1 MFKKLL
7 AKSAK
12 KDKPAQTIAEHT
24 NELIKQWDLFGKI
37 YPSALSDKDWKILLL
52 AVKYHDVGKA
62 NTKFQNKVH
71 DIEERIKDLFP
82 EFAEIPHG
90 YVSCAFIPIDDL
102 LEQYSEEEVTIL
114 ILAVYYHHE
123 REEQNFDDSNE
134 DIEKELGQ
142 YVPMLVEDFGTF
154 DTTKDLAI
162 REEPIF
168 DYEEFTERKYLRNR
182 NHLNHF
188 VRIKG
193 LLNKLDYA
201 ASGNYEVEVPPEK
214 LPQKMEKYFREKG
227 HDKNEL
233 QEHLYHRQQANHVV
247 IASTGIGKTEAAL
260 WWLGND
266 KGIFTLPLKVSINA
280 IYDRLI
286 AEIGCNR
293 KTTGLLHSDM
303 HAEYVKRAD
312 DQDLDLVTVTHA
324 KNLSMPLT
332 VTTIDQIIDFV
343 GLYPGFEMKLATLSY
358 SKIIIDEIQ
367 MYSPRLAA
375 FIVLGLKYITD
386 MGGKFLIMTA
396 TLPPLFVE
404 ALKRLDVPFE
414 KPGKPFLKRNSDNQ
428 PIKRHVMQIV
438 EKDLTKEEILKHA
451 LNRKVLIIVNTVT
464 KAQQLYQAFQAT
476 EIAVSLLHGRFIS
489 QHRKE
494 KEDAILKL
502 GKRICTCTGIWIT
515 TQLVEA
521 SVNIDFDVL
530 FTELSDASGLFQ
542 RMGRVYRERDYLEN
556 IPNIYVFTGEPLPS
570 GIANTRRSIVDYT
583 IYEKSK
589 EVLLQYNNQLID
601 EQTKMDIV
609 EQVYS
614 REALGEVCDYMKTFD
629 ETLAWYKDLL
639 PYQEEEKPTLR
650 DIQNQLV
657 IPYVI
662 YNQNRTKIDDIN
674 EQISEKLPLDQRIK
688 LLIELQKFTV
698 PIATWAYDN
707 ARKRKNGEISSTI
720 RVDRFTEYPIITYQ
734 YTEDQG
740 LIFENDYDA
749 LFQ

>member
-201 ASGNYEVEVPPEK
+201 ASGNYEVEVRPEK
-214 LPQKMEKYFREKG
+214 LPQKMEKYFGEKG

-233 QEHLYHRQQANHVV
+233 QEYLYHRQQANHVV

-343 GLYPGFEMKLATLSY
+343 GLYPGFEMKLAALSY

-476 EIAVSLLHGRFIS
+476 EIDVSLLHGRFIS

-515 TQLVEA
+515 TQLIEA
-521 SVNIDFDVL
+521 SVDIDFDIL

-734 YTEDQG
+734 YTEEQG